1 MPTGLDLLVPRCV
14 TCDGTLTKTE
24 LKCLMCGTEVHEDK
38 NQATIQQR
46 ICFGLKV
53 ALIFAA
59 LLTVAS
65 LFLDFTPSFAKCSVA
80 TLILGLAKS
89 SAEQMVERH

>member
-1 MPTGLDLLVPRCV
+1 M
-14 TCDGTLTKTE
+14 
-24 LKCLMCGTEVHEDK
+24 KCILCGTEVQEDK
-38 NQATIQQR
+38 GKVTIQER
-46 ICFGLKV
+46 ICSGLKFAV
-53 ALIFAA
+53 IFCG

-65 LFLDFTPSFAKCSVA
+65 LFTDITPSFVKCSVA

>member
-1 MPTGLDLLVPRCV
+1 MLVPRCV

-24 LKCLMCGTEVHEDK
+24 MKCLMCGTDVKEDK
-38 NQATIQQR
+38 NQVTIQER
-46 ICFGLKV
+46 VCSGLKV
-53 ALIFAA
+53 AVIFSGV
-59 LLTVAS
+59 LTVAS
-65 LFLDFTPSFAKCSVA
+65 LFLDFTPSFAKCSAA